1 MTWGPLV
8 VDLPSW
14 VAEVAPAGT
23 ALAPADRMGLVLEL
37 ARRNVAEGTG
47 GPFAAAV
54 FESGSGRL
62 LGPGVNVVVPSSV
75 PVAHAEI
82 VALAVAGRRTGS
94 YDLGPGSELVTS
106 TEPCTMCFGACLWS
120 GIGTL
125 VTGATTA
132 DAEAVGFDEGPKPP
146 NWTAELRRR
155 GVTVVT
161 GRQRA
166 EAAAVLAA
174 YVAAGGPI
182 YNGSRGA
189 EPRYSRGGSHV

>member
-1 MTWGPLV
+1 MTWEPLV
-8 VDLPSW
+8 VALPPW
-14 VAEVAPAGT
+14 VAGAAPAGT
-23 ALAPADRMGLVLEL
+23 ALPPDERMGLVLEL

-54 FESGSGRL
+54 FESASGRL
-62 LGPGVNVVVPSSV
+62 VAPGVNVVVPSSV

-82 VALAVAGRRTGS
+82 VALGIAGRVRGS
-94 YDLGPGSELVTS
+94 YDLGAETELVTS

-146 NWTAELRRR
+146 DWAGELRRR
-155 GVTVVT
+155 GMTVVT
-161 GRQRA
+161 GRRRE
-166 EAAAVLAA
+166 EAAAVLAGYA
-174 YVAAGGPI
+174 AAGGPI
-182 YNGSRGA
+182 YNGRSGGPGA
-189 EPRYSRGGSHV
+189 PDRPR

>member
-1 MTWGPLV
+1 MTWPPLV
-8 VDLPSW
+8 VDLPAW
-14 VAEVAPAGT
+14 VAEVAPVGA
-23 ALAPADRMGLVLEL
+23 ALAPGERMGLVLDL
-37 ARRNVAEGTG
+37 ALRNVVEGTG

-54 FESGSGRL
+54 FESASGRL

-82 VALAVAGRRTGS
+82 VALALAGRVTGS
-94 YDLGPGSELVTS
+94 YDLGSGSELVTS

-146 NWTAELRRR
+146 DWAAELRRR
-155 GVTVVT
+155 GITVVT
-161 GRQRA
+161 GRQREA
-166 EAAAVLAA
+166 AAAVLAA
-174 YVAAGGPI
+174 YAAAGGPI

-189 EPRYSRGGSHV
+189 GPGHSRGGSHV